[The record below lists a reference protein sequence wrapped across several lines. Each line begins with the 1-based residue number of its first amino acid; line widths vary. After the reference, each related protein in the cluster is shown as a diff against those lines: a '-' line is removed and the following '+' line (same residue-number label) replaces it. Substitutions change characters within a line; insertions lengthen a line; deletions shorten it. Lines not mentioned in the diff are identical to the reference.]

1 MCRKYLNGKYISHR
15 NIFLQS
21 FFFRF
26 SISYK
31 FFFLEKPL
39 KFYTDY
45 SREIRM
51 ASTYNKIYFIRFVL
65 IILTLEKYFFRMELN
80 DPLDETPINV
90 KEI

>member
-15 NIFLQS
+15 NIFLRS
-21 FFFRF
+21 FFFSF
-26 SISYK
+26 FHFIQI
-31 FFFLEKPL
+31 FFLEKPL

-51 ASTYNKIYFIRFVL
+51 ASTYNKIYFIRIVI